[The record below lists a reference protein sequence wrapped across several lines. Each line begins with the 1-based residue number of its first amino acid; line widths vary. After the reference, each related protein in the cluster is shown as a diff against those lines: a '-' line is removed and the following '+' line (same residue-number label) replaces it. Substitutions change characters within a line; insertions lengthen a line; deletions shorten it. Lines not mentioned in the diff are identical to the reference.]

1 LFAIYI
7 IPRLNKSQYSKIGKV
22 MKKISQ
28 LDETHIPDNDG
39 QFRFRERAGKLV
51 TQWHAIL
58 NAKPGDTDASPAVN
72 GTAEKAEDAAADT
85 TPAVGDVS
93 IMTEA

>member
-1 LFAIYI
+1 
-7 IPRLNKSQYSKIGKV
+7 

>member
-1 LFAIYI
+1 M
-7 IPRLNKSQYSKIGKV
+7 PRLNKSQYSKIGKV

-39 QFRFRERAGKLV
+39 QFQFRERAGKLV

-58 NAKPGDTDASPAVN
+58 NAKPGDAEASPAVN

-85 TPAVGDVS
+85 TAAAGDVS